1 MGEELRQGLG
11 AAWSMVATFVPKLLA
26 FLVILFIGWLIA
38 KAVAKGLSML
48 MGKIG
53 FGRLMERT
61 GMHNLTRNSGIDPGN
76 IIVKLVYYFI
86 LLIALQLAFG
96 VFGQSNPVSQ
106 LLNQVIAFLPR
117 ILVAIV
123 LLIVAAAV
131 ARVVRDLVTS
141 ALGNRPYA
149 RMIGTGAFVFILALG
164 VIAALNQVNIATTVT
179 MPVLITVL
187 ATIGAILAI
196 GLGGGLIKPMQD
208 RWGGWL
214 ERAQSEMSSGRGAP
228 TPRTE
233 HAPGMQTASATS
245 TASTATGAR
254 HGATP
259 TDTPTPPTGFEQRPR

>member
-38 KAVAKGLSML
+38 KAVSKGLSML
-48 MGKIG
+48 MGKVG

-61 GMHNLTRNSGIDPGN
+61 GLTNLTRSSGVEPGT

-96 VFGQSNPVSQ
+96 VFGETNPVSQ
-106 LLNQVIAFLPR
+106 LLNEVIAFLPR

-131 ARVVRDLVTS
+131 ARVVRDLVTG
-141 ALGNRPYA
+141 ALGNRPFGP
-149 RMIGTGAFVFILALG
+149 MLGTIAYVFILAFG
-164 VIAALNQVNIATTVT
+164 IIAALNQVNIATTVT
-179 MPVLITVL
+179 TPVLITVL

-196 GLGGGLIKPMQD
+196 GLGGGLVKPMQD

-214 ERAQSEMSSGRGAP
+214 ERMQAQMGGGRSAP

-233 HAPGMQTASATS
+233 HAPGAE
-245 TASTATGAR
+245 AR
-254 HGATP
+254 QAAAEA
-259 TDTPTPPTGFEQRPR
+259 PTPPAGFEQQTQR

>member
-48 MGKIG
+48 MGKLG

-106 LLNQVIAFLPR
+106 LLNEVIAFLPR

-123 LLIVAAAV
+123 LVIVAAAV
-131 ARVVRDLVTS
+131 GRVVRDLVTS

-149 RMIGTGAFVFILALG
+149 RAIGTGTYVFILALG
-164 VIAALNQVNIATTVT
+164 IIAALNQINIATTVT

-187 ATIGAILAI
+187 ATVGAIAAI
-196 GLGGGLIKPMQD
+196 GLGGGLVKPMQE

-214 ERAQSEMSSGRGAP
+214 ERAQAQMGGGAP
-228 TPRTE
+228 QPRSE
-233 HAPGMQTASATS
+233 HAPGAGTAQTAVRQGAAPTGGTSA
-245 TASTATGAR
+245 ADA
-254 HGATP
+254 
-259 TDTPTPPTGFEQRPR
+259 PTPPSGFEQRPR